1 MIESLS
7 ISDWLAFDLRHPA
20 PTFFARPAWALAQES
35 AFPRLRAHPLSVR
48 LRSGKRLILPFVI
61 AAGGRL
67 RWREFVG
74 MPLGG
79 YTCALRDDGSLATAA
94 EFSEALGIVRRECDI
109 LQCTP
114 WPMGPM
120 AVARGAAERRFE
132 TSVIDLGN
140 GLETALGGI
149 TGASRRMAGQ
159 SERRGV
165 DCARSQSAMAPSTYY
180 EMLRAA
186 SDRRGSGAPHFPKP
200 LLDALLSLGGDDV
213 QIWFAEH
220 LGHPIAGGVV
230 LYGSQ
235 ELFFWSAAMRS
246 EYSRLRPSNALN
258 VALIRAACERGVRWY
273 NLGASEGLPGVERF
287 KRGLGASTL
296 EYKTLRYERASYAMY
311 SWVRSPFAETRIAQ
325 QPIKGGAE

>member
-7 ISDWLAFDLRHPA
+7 VSDWLAFDELHPA
-20 PTFFARPAWALAQES
+20 PTFFARPAWALAQER
-35 AFPRLRAHPLSVR
+35 AFPHLRAHPVNVK
-48 LRSGKRLILPFVI
+48 LRHGKRLIVPFMI
-61 AAGGRL
+61 AAGGRFH
-67 RWREFVG
+67 WRELVG

-114 WPMGPM
+114 WPMGPI
-120 AVARGAAERRFE
+120 AVAHGAVERSYE
-132 TSVIDLGN
+132 TSIIDLGG
-140 GLETALGGI
+140 GLESALSGLKGV
-149 TGASRRMAGQ
+149 SRRMAGQ

-165 DCARSQSAMAPSTYY
+165 DCARSQSAMASSTYY

-186 SDRRGSGAPHFPKP
+186 SDRRGSGAAHFPKP

-230 LYGSQ
+230 LYGSR
-235 ELFFWSAAMRS
+235 EMFFWSAAMRS
-246 EYSRLRPSNALN
+246 EYARLRPSNALN
-258 VALIRAACERGVRWY
+258 VALIRSACERGVRWY

-287 KRGLGASTL
+287 KRGLGASSL
-296 EYKTLRYERASYAMY
+296 RYKTVRYERTTYAMY
-311 SWVRSPFAETRIAQ
+311 SWVRSPFAEKGPRA
-325 QPIKGGAE
+325 IKGGAE